1 MKITSRLINKVKTIL
16 RSKLCGSVMKEKQC
30 ALLTNNCLGGFLY
43 HDWGMKFVTPIIN
56 LQMDNSTFIRF
67 CAALPESLNWK
78 IKEVNIE
85 DRKFYSRFNRENNP
99 FPVGEFE
106 GGQGLIYFQHYH
118 SFSEAI
124 NSWERRC
131 MRFKKWLEEGKDV
144 NVVLTCAHYTKK
156 EQVDFLGLPF
166 SKKLIL
172 VENGLEES
180 EGIFSIRNIAHGK
193 AWFDF
198 CPGLTTKRYYDQ
210 FDFVHWV
217 TAYKNGQ

>member
-56 LQMDNSTFIRF
+56 LQMDNCTFIRF

-99 FPVGEFE
+99 FPVGKFE
-106 GGQGLIYFQHYH
+106 GGLIYFQHYH
-118 SFSEAI
+118 SFSEAVD
-124 NSWERRC
+124 SWERRC
-131 MRFKKWLEEGKDV
+131 IRFKEWLESGKDI
-144 NVVLTCAHYTKK
+144 NVVLTCKHYTN
-156 EQVDFLGLPF
+156 EERAAFFDLPF
-166 SKKLIL
+166 SKKLMLI
-172 VENGLEES
+172 ENGS
-180 EGIFSIRNIAHGK
+180 EKSEDVWSIEKIKPGK

-198 CPGLTTKRYYDQ
+198 CPGFSIKRYYDQ
-210 FDFVHWV
+210 FDFAQWV
-217 TAYKNGQ
+217 IAYKSD